1 MPYDFRPQDQRTA
14 DSGRTP
20 GTPIGFHELRQACE
34 ISALREDLERVL
46 QDTGALRDSIE
57 DAVEQV
63 RKRFATMT
71 AEELADSEKMAPLL
85 QFAVSTLL
93 SIRDEA
99 RRISTQT
106 GPVDD
111 DDRPTRTV
119 ADPPRA
125 HPSAPVPSAP
135 PAAPPAA
142 AATGPQGAPPTA
154 PQTYAPPPSADRA
167 PPFAAEPPREDPPQP
182 PTPPPV
188 LSPFVP
194 RTPAPAPQRAA
205 APDPGPDAAPS
216 SSWLSPLSGRKGS
229 GANGAAPSPRNG
241 NVDWL
246 SRPKR

>member
-1 MPYDFRPQDQRTA
+1 MPYDFRSQDQRTA

-63 RKRFATMT
+63 RQRFAALT
-71 AEELADSEKMAPLL
+71 AEELANSETMAPLL

-93 SIRDEA
+93 TIRDEA
-99 RRISTQT
+99 RRINTQT

-119 ADPPRA
+119 ADPRPQ
-125 HPSAPVPSAP
+125 PSTGT
-135 PAAPPAA
+135 PAAPPPSPQTASPAA
-142 AATGPQGAPPTA
+142 PQTA
-154 PQTYAPPPSADRA
+154 PRTYAPPPSDEPA
-167 PPFAAEPPREDPPQP
+167 PPFASEPAREEPPPPSP
-182 PTPPPV
+182 PAPV
-188 LSPFVP
+188 FSPFVP
-194 RTPAPAPQRAA
+194 RAPAPAPQRPA
-205 APDPGPDAAPS
+205 APEPTPDAPPAP
-216 SSWLSPLSGRKGS
+216 SWLSPLSGRKSGPGVNGS
-229 GANGAAPSPRNG
+229 APRSG

>member
-1 MPYDFRPQDQRTA
+1 MAKMPYDFRSQDQRTA

-20 GTPIGFHELRQACE
+20 GTAIGFHELRQACE

-63 RKRFATMT
+63 RQRFAALT
-71 AEELADSEKMAPLL
+71 AEELANSETMAPLL

-99 RRISTQT
+99 RRINTQT

-111 DDRPTRTV
+111 DDRPTRAV
-119 ADPPRA
+119 AEPRPQ
-125 HPSAPVPSAP
+125 PSTGA
-135 PAAPPAA
+135 PAAPPSA
-142 AATGPQGAPPTA
+142 PQTAPPTA
-154 PQTYAPPPSADRA
+154 PQTYAPPPSDEPVPSFASEPAREES
-167 PPFAAEPPREDPPQP
+167 PPPPPPA
-182 PTPPPV
+182 PV

-194 RTPAPAPQRAA
+194 RAPAPAPLRPT
-205 APDPGPDAAPS
+205 APEATPDAPPAP
-216 SSWLSPLSGRKGS
+216 SWLSPLSGRKGGP
-229 GANGAAPSPRNG
+229 GATGSAPRSG

>member
-1 MPYDFRPQDQRTA
+1 MAKMPYDFRSQDQRTA

-63 RKRFATMT
+63 RQRFSALT
-71 AEELADSEKMAPLL
+71 AEELANSETMAPLL

-99 RRISTQT
+99 RRINTQT

-111 DDRPTRTV
+111 DDRPTRAA
-119 ADPPRA
+119 ADARPQS
-125 HPSAPVPSAP
+125 SATA
-135 PAAPPAA
+135 PAASQTTPQSAA
-142 AATGPQGAPPTA
+142 QIAPQTA
-154 PQTYAPPPSADRA
+154 PQTYAPPPSDEPTPSFVPEPVRK
-167 PPFAAEPPREDPPQP
+167 EPPPPP
-182 PTPPPV
+182 APAPV

-194 RTPAPAPQRAA
+194 RAPAPAPQRPAN
-205 APDPGPDAAPS
+205 PDPTADSPPPP
-216 SSWLSPLSGRKGS
+216 SWLSPLSGRKGGS
-229 GANGAAPSPRNG
+229 GANGSAPRSG

>member
-1 MPYDFRPQDQRTA
+1 MPYDFRSQDQRTA

-63 RKRFATMT
+63 RQRFAALT
-71 AEELADSEKMAPLL
+71 AEELANSETMAPLL

-93 SIRDEA
+93 TIRDEA
-99 RRISTQT
+99 RRINTQT

-119 ADPPRA
+119 ADPRPP
-125 HPSAPVPSAP
+125 PSAGT
-135 PAAPPAA
+135 PAAPPSVPPPPS
-142 AATGPQGAPPTA
+142 PQTAPQTA
-154 PQTYAPPPSADRA
+154 PQTYAPPPSDEPA
-167 PPFAAEPPREDPPQP
+167 PSFASEPEREETSPP
-182 PTPPPV
+182 PTRAPV

-194 RTPAPAPQRAA
+194 RAPAPAPQRPA
-205 APDPGPDAAPS
+205 APDPAPEAPPAP
-216 SSWLSPLSGRKGS
+216 SWLSPLSGRKG
-229 GANGAAPSPRNG
+229 GPGVNGSAPRNG

>member
-1 MPYDFRPQDQRTA
+1 MPYDFRSQDQRTA

-57 DAVEQV
+57 NAVEQV
-63 RKRFATMT
+63 RQRFAALT
-71 AEELADSEKMAPLL
+71 AEELANSETMAPLL

-99 RRISTQT
+99 RRINTQT

-111 DDRPTRTV
+111 DDRPTRSV
-119 ADPPRA
+119 ADPRA
-125 HPSAPVPSAP
+125 QPSAAA
-135 PAAPPAA
+135 PAAPLP
-142 AATGPQGAPPTA
+142 APPTA
-154 PQTYAPPPSADRA
+154 PQTYAPPPSDVPT
-167 PPFAAEPPREDPPQP
+167 PPFATAPPRDDPP
-182 PTPPPV
+182 PTPTPPAPV

-194 RTPAPAPQRAA
+194 RSPAPAPQRPA
-205 APDPGPDAAPS
+205 APDPAPDAAPAP
-216 SSWLSPLSGRKGS
+216 SWLSPLSGRKGS
-229 GANGAAPSPRNG
+229 SGANGIAPRSG

>member
-1 MPYDFRPQDQRTA
+1 MAKMPYDFRSQDQRTA

-63 RKRFATMT
+63 RQRFAALT
-71 AEELADSEKMAPLL
+71 AEELANSETMAPLL

-93 SIRDEA
+93 TIRDDA
-99 RRISTQT
+99 RRINTQT

-111 DDRPTRTV
+111 DDRPTRAV
-119 ADPPRA
+119 AEPRA
-125 HPSAPVPSAP
+125 QPSAQPSTAAPAVPP
-135 PAAPPAA
+135 PA
-142 AATGPQGAPPTA
+142 PQTA
-154 PQTYAPPPSADRA
+154 PQTYAPPPSDEPA
-167 PPFAAEPPREDPPQP
+167 PSFAEPPRDDPPAP
-182 PTPPPV
+182 STPPPPAPV

-194 RTPAPAPQRAA
+194 RAPAPAPQRPA
-205 APDPGPDAAPS
+205 APDSAPDAAPAP
-216 SSWLSPLSGRKGS
+216 SWLSPLSGRKGGS
-229 GANGAAPSPRNG
+229 GANGAAPRSG

>member
-1 MPYDFRPQDQRTA
+1 MPYDFRSQDQRTA

-63 RKRFATMT
+63 RQRFAALT
-71 AEELADSEKMAPLL
+71 AEELANSETMAPLL

-99 RRISTQT
+99 RRINTQT

-111 DDRPTRTV
+111 DDRPTRAV
-119 ADPPRA
+119 AEPRP
-125 HPSAPVPSAP
+125 PSATGS
-135 PAAPPAA
+135 PAAPPSS
-142 AATGPQGAPPTA
+142 PQTSSPQTSSPQTA
-154 PQTYAPPPSADRA
+154 PQTYAPPPSDEPA
-167 PPFAAEPPREDPPQP
+167 PSFASEPVREVSPPP
-182 PTPPPV
+182 PLAPAPV

-194 RTPAPAPQRAA
+194 RAPAPAPQRPV
-205 APDPGPDAAPS
+205 APDPVPDAPPAP
-216 SSWLSPLSGRKGS
+216 SWLSPLSGRKGS
-229 GANGAAPSPRNG
+229 SGTNGAAPRSG

>member
-1 MPYDFRPQDQRTA
+1 MPYDFRSQDQRTA

-63 RKRFATMT
+63 RQRFAALT
-71 AEELADSEKMAPLL
+71 AEELANSETMAPLL

-93 SIRDEA
+93 TIRDEA
-99 RRISTQT
+99 RRINTQT

-119 ADPPRA
+119 SDPRPQ
-125 HPSAPVPSAP
+125 PSTGT
-135 PAAPPAA
+135 PAAPPSV
-142 AATGPQGAPPTA
+142 TQPPSPQTA
-154 PQTYAPPPSADRA
+154 PQTYAPPPSDEPA
-167 PPFAAEPPREDPPQP
+167 PSFASEPERVETSPPP
-182 PTPPPV
+182 APAPV

-194 RTPAPAPQRAA
+194 RAPAPAPQRPA
-205 APDPGPDAAPS
+205 APDPAPDAPPAP
-216 SSWLSPLSGRKGS
+216 SWLSPLSGRKGS
-229 GANGAAPSPRNG
+229 PGVNGGAPRSG

>member
-1 MPYDFRPQDQRTA
+1 MPYDFRSQDQRTA

-63 RKRFATMT
+63 RQRFAALT
-71 AEELADSEKMAPLL
+71 AEELANSETMAPLL

-99 RRISTQT
+99 RRINTQT

-111 DDRPTRTV
+111 DDRPTRAV
-119 ADPPRA
+119 AEPRP
-125 HPSAPVPSAP
+125 PSATGS
-135 PAAPPAA
+135 PAAPPSS
-142 AATGPQGAPPTA
+142 PQTSSPQTA
-154 PQTYAPPPSADRA
+154 PQTYAPPPSDEPA
-167 PPFAAEPPREDPPQP
+167 PSFASEPAREVSPPP
-182 PTPPPV
+182 PVAPAPV

-194 RTPAPAPQRAA
+194 RAPAPAPQRPA
-205 APDPGPDAAPS
+205 APDPVPDAPLAP
-216 SSWLSPLSGRKGS
+216 SWLSPLSGRKGS
-229 GANGAAPSPRNG
+229 SGANGTAPRSG

>member
-1 MPYDFRPQDQRTA
+1 MPYDFRSHDQRTA
-14 DSGRTP
+14 DTGRTP

-63 RKRFATMT
+63 RQRFAALT
-71 AEELADSEKMAPLL
+71 AEELANSETMAPLL

-99 RRISTQT
+99 RRINTQT

-119 ADPPRA
+119 ADPRP
-125 HPSAPVPSAP
+125 HPTPATPQSAAQ
-135 PAAPPAA
+135 AAPL
-142 AATGPQGAPPTA
+142 TA
-154 PQTYAPPPSADRA
+154 PQTYAPPPSDDPA
-167 PPFAAEPPREDPPQP
+167 PSFAAEPLRDDPLP
-182 PTPPPV
+182 PSAATPAAPV

-194 RTPAPAPQRAA
+194 RAPAPAPQRPG
-205 APDPGPDAAPS
+205 APDPVPDPPPAP
-216 SSWLSPLSGRKGS
+216 SWLSPLSGRKGGS
-229 GANGAAPSPRNG
+229 GVNSPPPRSG

>member
-1 MPYDFRPQDQRTA
+1 MPYDFRTQDQRTA

-34 ISALREDLERVL
+34 ISALREDLERIL

-63 RKRFATMT
+63 RQRFASMT
-71 AEELADSEKMAPLL
+71 AEELADSEAMAPLL

-99 RRISTQT
+99 RRINTQT

-111 DDRPTRTV
+111 DDRPTRPV
-119 ADPPRA
+119 SDPRPQ
-125 HPSAPVPSAP
+125 PSAGGPATPQATPQTAPQSAP
-135 PAAPPAA
+135 
-142 AATGPQGAPPTA
+142 QTA
-154 PQTYAPPPSADRA
+154 PQTYAPPPSEA
-167 PPFAAEPPREDPPQP
+167 PPPSFAAEPPRDDPPPPP
-182 PTPPPV
+182 PTAPV

-194 RTPAPAPQRAA
+194 RTPAPAPQRPAP
-205 APDPGPDAAPS
+205 PDPAPDAAPAP
-216 SSWLSPLSGRKGS
+216 SWLSPLSGRKGGGS
-229 GANGAAPSPRNG
+229 GVNGTAPRSG

>member
-1 MPYDFRPQDQRTA
+1 MPYDFRSQDQRTA
-14 DSGRTP
+14 DTGRTP

-63 RKRFATMT
+63 RQRFAALT
-71 AEELADSEKMAPLL
+71 AEELANSETMAPLL

-99 RRISTQT
+99 RRINTQT

-111 DDRPTRTV
+111 DDRPTRAV
-119 ADPPRA
+119 AEPRPQ
-125 HPSAPVPSAP
+125 PSAVPAMPP
-135 PAAPPAA
+135 PA
-142 AATGPQGAPPTA
+142 PQTA
-154 PQTYAPPPSADRA
+154 PQTYAPPPSDEPA
-167 PPFAAEPPREDPPQP
+167 PSFAAEPLRDDPPAP
-182 PTPPPV
+182 STPPAPV

-194 RTPAPAPQRAA
+194 RSPAPAPQRPA
-205 APDPGPDAAPS
+205 APDPAPDAAPAP
-216 SSWLSPLSGRKGS
+216 SWLSPLSGRKGGS
-229 GANGAAPSPRNG
+229 GVNGTAPRSG

>member
-99 RRISTQT
+99 RRINTLT

-119 ADPPRA
+119 ADPSRP

-135 PAAPPAA
+135 PAPPP
-142 AATGPQGAPPTA
+142 TVPQGAPPTT

-167 PPFAAEPPREDPPQP
+167 PSFAEPLRADPPP
-182 PTPPPV
+182 PSPPPV

-205 APDPGPDAAPS
+205 APDPGPDVAS
-216 SSWLSPLSGRKGS
+216 SSWLSPLSGRKGGS

>member
-1 MPYDFRPQDQRTA
+1 MPYDFRSQDQRTA

-63 RKRFATMT
+63 RQRFAALT
-71 AEELADSEKMAPLL
+71 AEELANSETMAPLL

-99 RRISTQT
+99 RRINTQT

-119 ADPPRA
+119 ADPRPQPA
-125 HPSAPVPSAP
+125 PATPQSAPQ
-135 PAAPPAA
+135 AAPPPA
-142 AATGPQGAPPTA
+142 PQTA
-154 PQTYAPPPSADRA
+154 PQTYAPPPSDEPA
-167 PPFAAEPPREDPPQP
+167 PSFAAEPSHAESSHDDPPQP
-182 PTPPPV
+182 SSPPSPAPV

-194 RTPAPAPQRAA
+194 RSPAPAPQRPA
-205 APDPGPDAAPS
+205 APDPAPDAPPAP
-216 SSWLSPLSGRKGS
+216 SWLSPLSGRKGGP
-229 GANGAAPSPRNG
+229 GANGSPPRSG

>member
-1 MPYDFRPQDQRTA
+1 MPYDFRSQDQRTA

-63 RKRFATMT
+63 RRRFAALT
-71 AEELADSEKMAPLL
+71 AEELANSETMAPLL

-99 RRISTQT
+99 RRINTQT

-111 DDRPTRTV
+111 DDRPTRAV
-119 ADPPRA
+119 ADTRLQ
-125 HPSAPVPSAP
+125 PSA
-135 PAAPPAA
+135 AAPAVPQPA
-142 AATGPQGAPPTA
+142 PQTA
-154 PQTYAPPPSADRA
+154 PQTYAPPPSGEPA
-167 PPFAAEPPREDPPQP
+167 PSFAAETLRDDPSPSSPPPPA
-182 PTPPPV
+182 PV

-194 RTPAPAPQRAA
+194 RSPAPAPQRPA
-205 APDPGPDAAPS
+205 APDPAPDAAPPP
-216 SSWLSPLSGRKGS
+216 SWLSPLSGRKSGS
-229 GANGAAPSPRNG
+229 GANGAVPRSG